1 MADASSP
8 TKVWRGNDAGSQHA
22 RSPIPCQ
29 HEMVEAET
37 LGRPGYRMAKS
48 DGQRCDAPGIPR
60 AGVVFRHD
68 CRVADLGKPARFNHL
83 SKTVLSAMHVGGTDS
98 TQRLPS
104 QSSNMVLSTVKKG
117 PLAGDR
123 TTRHTLNYLPKLK
136 PKWDVHLLDEGNRAG
151 RLAGALRLLIAGLF
165 GSAAGLPL
173 SVWPAP
179 SQEAAY
185 PLPHRRPGSQAQV
198 SRCLFPCPSPNGF
211 IRVEVRAVARQVHQ
225 PQPQTRRLQVLPHRL
240 APMRWRVVP
249 DDLQWPVVSLP
260 KLP

>member
-151 RLAGALRLLIAGLF
+151 EAGWSASALDCRTVRQRRRTSSFRLA
-165 GSAAGLPL
+165 S
-173 SVWPAP
+173 PA
-179 SQEAAY
+179 
-185 PLPHRRPGSQAQV
+185 R
-198 SRCLFPCPSPNGF
+198 
-211 IRVEVRAVARQVHQ
+211 
-225 PQPQTRRLQVLPHRL
+225 
-240 APMRWRVVP
+240 
-249 DDLQWPVVSLP
+249 
-260 KLP
+260 KLPTRSRTAALVPRHRFPVASSRAHPQMASSALKSGL